1 MKKGPLSNKE
11 KEYIDS
17 NLDMDVDQL
26 AEAMDRSTKIVANY
40 VEKVSAVAET
50 PEPEVAVEPV
60 AEPVVQPVQSS
71 PVSNLMARDQQRG
84 VVVMTEAASMESD
97 ERRKAPEP
105 PSRYS
110 GMIHKIKKD

>member
-17 NLDMDVDQL
+17 NLDMSVDQL
-26 AEAMDRSTKIVANY
+26 AEAMDRSAKIVANY
-40 VEKVSAVAET
+40 VEKVSVATET

-60 AEPVVQPVQSS
+60 AEPVAQPTQSK
-71 PVSNLMARDQQRG
+71 PVSNLMARDQERG
-84 VVVMTEAASMESD
+84 VVVMTEAASMEAD
-97 ERRKAPEP
+97 ERRKRPEP